1 VVILGVFFF
10 VFHLS
15 SELFAAQTP
24 LSHCP
29 QNIYAR
35 RYAGIIDSDH
45 SLEVVQLLTKF
56 YTFQTDE
63 ATRLV
68 TELQADIA
76 AEKEAVNATYITS
89 ERRAEIAKRIAELT
103 RLLKLAQ
110 NFRIRDE
117 DMREDLEIL
126 MGYSVGDILALL
138 VPFTSVSVAE
148 EMGVELA
155 TGEQARS
162 LMTMAIRKEFSSKK
176 IHYIPA
182 EREPVPHPT
191 IRPKVSVLLRELGSR
206 EPAPGLVDR
215 IWKMPL
221 IRDSLYNSNWGRME
235 IYWELA
241 QRNTKFDLKDP
252 ADQRKISLIV
262 DKIEDYLLRP
272 APEAAATQPRQ
283 QD

>member
-1 VVILGVFFF
+1 VFIGVLFIILQ
-10 VFHLS
+10 LS
-15 SELFAAQTP
+15 SDLFAAQTP

-35 RYAGIIDSDH
+35 RYAGVIDSDH

-56 YTFQTDE
+56 YSSRDDE
-63 ATRLV
+63 ALRIV
-68 TELQADIA
+68 RELEAEIA
-76 AEKEAVNATYITS
+76 AEKEAVKAPYITT
-89 ERRAEIAKRIAELT
+89 EGRAEIAQRIAELT
-103 RLLKLAQ
+103 RQLKLAQ

-117 DMREDLEIL
+117 EMRDDLEIL

-138 VPFTSVSVAE
+138 VPFTSETIAE
-148 EMGVELA
+148 ETGRELA
-155 TGEQARS
+155 AGEQARS
-162 LMTMAIRKEFSSKK
+162 LMTMTIRKEFPSKK
-176 IHYIPA
+176 IHYVPA
-182 EREPVPHPT
+182 DREAEPHPT
-191 IRPKVSVLLRELGSR
+191 IRPKVFVLLRELGGR

-241 QRNTKFDLKDP
+241 QRNTKYNLRDPGDL
-252 ADQRKISLIV
+252 RKISLIV

-272 APEAAATQPRQ
+272 VPETAATAPRRQ
-283 QD
+283 N

>member
-1 VVILGVFFF
+1 VFILGVCLF

-15 SELFAAQTP
+15 SDLVAAQTP

-35 RYAGIIDSDH
+35 RYAGVIDSDH

-63 ATRLV
+63 ANRIVL
-68 TELQADIA
+68 ELQADIA
-76 AEKEAVNATYITS
+76 AEKEAVNAPYITT
-89 ERRAEIAKRIAELT
+89 EGRAEIAKRIAELT

-117 DMREDLEIL
+117 EMREDLEIL
-126 MGYSVGDILALL
+126 MGPSVGDILALL

-148 EMGVELA
+148 ETGVEIA

-162 LMTMAIRKEFSSKK
+162 LMTMAIRKEFPSKK

-182 EREPVPHPT
+182 DREPIPHPT
-191 IRPKVSVLLRELGSR
+191 LHPKVFVLLRELGGR
-206 EPAPGLVDR
+206 EPDPGLVDR

-241 QRNTKFDLKDP
+241 QRNTKFDLIDP

-262 DKIEDYLLRP
+262 DKIEDFLLRP
-272 APEAAATQPRQ
+272 APETASTKPERQ
-283 QD
+283 K